1 MWDNQPKV
9 PEGNKTPLRLEGA
22 TDVQALRDL
31 AQGWRD
37 VSYRCRYEKDRT
49 LHDED
54 PGPHMTAIQL
64 EWAARK
70 IEELRDELYARD

>member
-1 MWDNQPKV
+1 MTAVVRPRQAD
-9 PEGNKTPLRLEGA
+9 EA
-22 TDVQALRDL
+22 SDVGALRDL

-64 EWAARK
+64 EWAAAK
-70 IEELRDELYARD
+70 IEELRAELYARAVESA